1 MRIEILGTKGKHEK
15 SAPKHSNRAGILI
28 DDKILFDLGEKE
40 YLEYHP
46 EYIFLTHLH
55 PDHAIFVEEDIGQV
69 DVPIYAP
76 EKSDEEV
83 NLNVVKEK
91 VEINSYSITPIP
103 THHSKLVDSVAY
115 LIEDDQNKKLLY
127 TGDLIWINKEYHNLL
142 ENLDLI
148 IADGSFLRKGGM
160 IRKDSETGQL
170 FGHNGIPDLLN
181 LLKPFTEKIIFT
193 HFGSWF
199 FKDIEESKRKIK
211 SLDDLDDSI
220 EIGVAYDGMTIE
232 L

>member
-15 SAPKHSNRAGILI
+15 SAPKHSNRSGILI

-69 DVPIYAP
+69 DILIYAP

-91 VEINSYSITPIP
+91 VKINSYSITPIP

-115 LIEDDQNKKLLY
+115 LIENDQNKKLLY
-127 TGDLIWINKEYHNLL
+127 TGDLIWINKEYHDLL

-181 LLKPFTEKIIFT
+181 FLKPFTEKIIFT

-199 FKDIEESKRKIK
+199 FKDIEESKKEIK
-211 SLDDLDDSI
+211 SLDDSI
-220 EIGVAYDGMTIE
+220 EIDVAYDGITIE